1 MKNEAQKL
9 KRRHKLINMIGVLV
23 LIIAAV
29 LIGLLFFINSPPLQ
43 EGYAVYQHRVED
55 LEKYVL
61 DLRNVWLILLAV
73 LALYAL
79 KGVVPIFPIP
89 MMCFISGAV
98 LPMYMSF
105 AVNIMGLIILVSVKY
120 WWGRRLGG
128 GQVKRLLGIN
138 KDVRAF
144 LENDSKSKPWLLF
157 VSRAVPN
164 FPINTVS
171 QIYGAMGFDYADFV
185 LISLLGFCPKLITY
199 TIVGSR
205 VFDPLSVPF
214 LIPLI
219 IIFTLSGVSIIGIN
233 LMLSKRL
240 REE

>member
-9 KRRHKLINMIGVLV
+9 KRRHKLINLIGILMLV
-23 LIIAAV
+23 VAAV

-43 EGYAVYQHRVED
+43 EGYAVYQRRVEA
-55 LEKYVL
+55 LENYVL

-73 LALYAL
+73 LALYTL
-79 KGVVPIFPIP
+79 KSVVPIFPIP
-89 MMCFISGAV
+89 MMCVITGLV

-128 GQVKRLLGIN
+128 GQVKRLLGLN

-171 QIYGAMGFDYADFV
+171 QIYGAMGFDYPDFV

-199 TIVGSR
+199 TIVGYNVSR
-205 VFDPLSVPF
+205 PLSVPF

-233 LMLSKRL
+233 LMISKRQ
-240 REE
+240 REA